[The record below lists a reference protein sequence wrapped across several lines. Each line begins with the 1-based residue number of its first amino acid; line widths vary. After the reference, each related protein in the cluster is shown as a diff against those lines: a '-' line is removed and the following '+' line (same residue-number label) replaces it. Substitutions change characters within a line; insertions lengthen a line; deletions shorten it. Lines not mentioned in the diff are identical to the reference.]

1 MGTSVREALRYSP
14 ESGLSAVRPRSC
26 PTGPK
31 DRGSAADEL
40 VELGERL
47 APLQDAL
54 YAEAAGCGTRAVLL
68 VLQGMDTSGKGG
80 VIKHVGGLVNPAG
93 LHVASFGKPTPEE
106 LAHDFLWRIRKQVPE
121 PGRIGV
127 FDRSHYEDV
136 LVVRVESLVPE
147 DVWRSR
153 YDAITAFESELGSTG
168 VTVVKCMLHISPE
181 VQEER
186 LLARLDDPT
195 KRWKY
200 NSADL
205 DARAK
210 WPAYEQAYDDALRL
224 CDTDAA
230 PWYVIPSDRKWYR
243 NWAIAA
249 ILAETLT
256 DLDPQ
261 YPPATVDIESERARV
276 KAVRPRSTG
285 R

>member
-14 ESGLSAVRPRSC
+14 ESGLSAVRPRSR
-26 PTGPK
+26 PIGPK

-40 VELGERL
+40 AELGERL

-54 YAEAAGCGTRAVLL
+54 YAEGAGGGTRAVLL

-80 VIKHVGGLVNPAG
+80 VIKHVGGLVNPG
-93 LHVASFGKPTPEE
+93 GMHVASFKKPTPEE
-106 LAHDFLWRIRKQVPE
+106 LEHDFLWRIRKQVPE

-147 DVWRSR
+147 DVWRAR
-153 YDAITAFESELGSTG
+153 YDAINAFESELGSTG
-168 VTVVKCMLHISPE
+168 VSVVKCMLHISPE

-186 LLARLDDPT
+186 LLARLDDST

-200 NSADL
+200 NPGDL
-205 DARAK
+205 AARAK
-210 WPAYEQAYDDALRL
+210 WPAYAQAYDDALRL

-230 PWYVIPSDRKWYR
+230 PWYVVPSDRKWYR

-249 ILAETLT
+249 ILAETLA

-261 YPPATVDIESERARV
+261 YPPATVDIESERARI
-276 KAVRPRSTG
+276 KATSPG
-285 R
+285 